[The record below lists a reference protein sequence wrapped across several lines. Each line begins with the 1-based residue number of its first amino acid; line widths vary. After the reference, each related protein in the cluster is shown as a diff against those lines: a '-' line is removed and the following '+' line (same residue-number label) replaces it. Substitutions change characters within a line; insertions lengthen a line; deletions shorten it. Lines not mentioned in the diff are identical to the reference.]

1 MAEISA
7 PRGVV
12 FDRQPSDQP
21 PPSALKDR
29 AALPMCQGQGPPIMA
44 IEEYTDIEPRP
55 VREPSGVW
63 LLGELSQRDGE
74 LGEVSRDVSRAL
86 DTLAQITSE
95 FSCDS
100 ARGSLAVSVITDNV
114 QHLAAQLQDLTAR
127 TSSLRASSESAAG
140 SAAEA
145 AELAEQLSLESSRGL
160 EVLRPLIDA
169 TRQISEEVVRVHE
182 LVQALAGNEL
192 ASIGQFSAIIDRIA
206 DQTKLLALNA
216 AIEAARAGEHGRGF
230 AVVADEV
237 GKLASETASRTA
249 QIRETVKRTRSQM
262 DEVMEVMSSA
272 RDRSARTTV
281 DADTGLDVLE
291 RIAELIGSSNERA
304 THMSGLANA
313 QRADVQAIDASL
325 QVITGGSAEIEQHAA
340 SVARAQLDLT
350 SSAER
355 ASVVL
360 GRFDTGGAISRL
372 RGRCEELAD
381 ELRSILE
388 AAIDERR
395 VTLSQV
401 LDPRYEEASGPLIA
415 RFARLFDV
423 SRADPAGF
431 SPPKYHTAYD
441 ALVDR
446 AMMER
451 MDAVLA
457 AEPGLTFA
465 LPFDLNVYA
474 AAHNSVVSKDI
485 TGDPAKDLAGN
496 RTKRF
501 FLDSS
506 ALTRAAR
513 MELGVKLPEEVLSR
527 QRMSAAGAALAE
539 PAHDTRP
546 FLLQTYA
553 RDTGA
558 VLTTLSVP
566 LYVKGQRYGC
576 VCLGWDPDQLRR

>member
-1 MAEISA
+1 
-7 PRGVV
+7 
-12 FDRQPSDQP
+12 
-21 PPSALKDR
+21 
-29 AALPMCQGQGPPIMA
+29 MA
-44 IEEYTDIEPRP
+44 IEEYTENVERP
-55 VREPSGVW
+55 SRDRGAVW
-63 LLGELSQRDGE
+63 SLSELSQRDGE
-74 LGEVSRDVSRAL
+74 LGEISRDVSRAL

-100 ARGSLAVSVITDNV
+100 ARSSLAVSVITDNV

-127 TSSLRASSESAAG
+127 TSSLRTSSEGAAQA
-140 SAAEA
+140 AAEA
-145 AELAEQLSLESSRGL
+145 AELAEQLSLESARGL
-160 EVLRPLIDA
+160 DVLRPLIDA
-169 TRQISEEVVRVHE
+169 TRLISEQVVRVHE
-182 LVQALAGNEL
+182 LVQTLAGSEL
-192 ASIGQFSAIIDRIA
+192 ASIGEFSAIIDRIA

-249 QIRETVKRTRSQM
+249 QIRETVKRTRTQM
-262 DEVMEVMSSA
+262 GEVMEVMSNA
-272 RDRSARTTV
+272 REKSARTTA
-281 DADTGLDVLE
+281 DADTGLEVLE
-291 RIAELIGSSNERA
+291 RIAELIDSSNERA
-304 THMSGLANA
+304 AKMTGLADA

-372 RGRCEELAD
+372 RERCEDLAG
-381 ELRSILE
+381 ELRAILE

-395 VTLSQV
+395 VTLSQL
-401 LDPRYEEASGPLIA
+401 LDLRYEEARGPLIA

-474 AAHNSVVSKDI
+474 PAHNSVVSRDI
-485 TGDPAKDLAGN
+485 TGDPAQDLAGN

-501 FLDSS
+501 FLDSP
-506 ALTRAAR
+506 ALTRASR
-513 MELGVKLPEEVLSR
+513 MELGVKLATEILTR
-527 QRMSAAGAALAE
+527 QQIAARGAALTE

-576 VCLGWDPDQLRR
+576 VCLGWDPEQLRH

>member
-1 MAEISA
+1 
-7 PRGVV
+7 
-12 FDRQPSDQP
+12 
-21 PPSALKDR
+21 
-29 AALPMCQGQGPPIMA
+29 MA
-44 IEEYTDIEPRP
+44 IEEYIDIEERP
-55 VREPSGVW
+55 SRERGGAWSLV
-63 LLGELSQRDGE
+63 ELSQRDGE
-74 LGEVSRDVSRAL
+74 LGALSRDVSCAL

-100 ARGSLAVSVITDNV
+100 ARSSLAVSVITDNV
-114 QHLAAQLQDLTAR
+114 QQLADQLQGVSAR
-127 TSSLRASSESAAG
+127 TSSLRTSSESAAQ
-140 SAAEA
+140 SASEA
-145 AELAEQLSLESSRGL
+145 AELAEQLSLESARGL
-160 EVLRPLIDA
+160 DVLRPLIDA
-169 TRQISEEVVRVHE
+169 TRQISEDVVRVHE
-182 LVQALAGNEL
+182 LVQTLARTEL
-192 ASIGQFSAIIDRIA
+192 ASIGEFSAIIDRIA

-262 DEVMEVMSSA
+262 DEVMEVMSTAREWSA
-272 RDRSARTTV
+272 KTTIE
-281 DADTGLDVLE
+281 ADTGLEVLE

-304 THMSGLANA
+304 IEISTLAGE
-313 QRADVQAIDASL
+313 QREDVQAIDTNL
-325 QVITGGSAEIEQHAA
+325 QAITAGSAEIEQHAK
-340 SVARAQLDLT
+340 SVARSQLDLA

-355 ASVVL
+355 ASLML
-360 GRFDTGGAISRL
+360 GRFDTGGALSRL
-372 RGRCEELAD
+372 RGRCEQLAD
-381 ELRSILE
+381 ELQAILE
-388 AAIDERR
+388 DAIDGRR

-401 LDPRYEEASGPLIA
+401 LDPRYEEARGPLIA

-474 AAHNSVVSKDI
+474 PAHNSIVSKDI
-485 TGDPAKDLAGN
+485 TGDPAKDLGGN

-501 FLDSS
+501 FLDSP
-506 ALTRAAR
+506 ALTRATR
-513 MELGVKLPEEVLSR
+513 MELGVKLPAEILTRHQLV
-527 QRMSAAGAALAE
+527 AAGAKLTE
-539 PAHDTRP
+539 PAHDSRP

-576 VCLGWDPDQLRR
+576 VCLGWDPDQLR

>member
-1 MAEISA
+1 
-7 PRGVV
+7 
-12 FDRQPSDQP
+12 
-21 PPSALKDR
+21 
-29 AALPMCQGQGPPIMA
+29 MA
-44 IEEYTDIEPRP
+44 IDEYMDTEQRP
-55 VREPSGVW
+55 TRDRGAVW
-63 LLGELSQRDGE
+63 SLGDLSQCDGE
-74 LGEVSRDVSRAL
+74 LGELSGDVSRAL

-100 ARGSLAVSVITDNV
+100 ARSSLAVSVITDNV

-127 TSSLRASSESAAG
+127 TSSLRTSSEGAAQA
-140 SAAEA
+140 AAEA
-145 AELAEQLSLESSRGL
+145 AELAEQLSLESARGL
-160 EVLRPLIDA
+160 DVLRPLIDA
-169 TRQISEEVVRVHE
+169 TRQISEQVVRVHE
-182 LVQALAGNEL
+182 LVQTLAGSEL
-192 ASIGQFSAIIDRIA
+192 ASIGEFSAIIDRIA

-249 QIRETVKRTRSQM
+249 QIRETVKRTRTQM

-272 RDRSARTTV
+272 RDRSARTTA
-281 DADTGLDVLE
+281 DADTGLEVLE
-291 RIAELIGSSNERA
+291 RIAELIDSSNERA
-304 THMSGLANA
+304 TQMTGLADA

-372 RGRCEELAD
+372 RERCEGLAG
-381 ELRSILE
+381 ELRAILE
-388 AAIDERR
+388 SAVDERR
-395 VTLSQV
+395 VTLSQ
-401 LDPRYEEASGPLIA
+401 LLELRYEEARGPLIA

-474 AAHNSVVSKDI
+474 PAHNSVVSKDI
-485 TGDPAKDLAGN
+485 TGDAAKDLAGN

-501 FLDSS
+501 FLDSP
-506 ALTRAAR
+506 ALTRASR
-513 MELGVKLPEEVLSR
+513 MELGVKLPTEVLTR
-527 QRMSAAGAALAE
+527 QQIAARGAVLTE
-539 PAHDTRP
+539 PTRDTRP

-576 VCLGWDPDQLRR
+576 VCLGWDPEQLRR

>member
-1 MAEISA
+1 
-7 PRGVV
+7 
-12 FDRQPSDQP
+12 
-21 PPSALKDR
+21 
-29 AALPMCQGQGPPIMA
+29 MA
-44 IEEYTDIEPRP
+44 IDEYVDTEERP
-55 VREPSGVW
+55 TRDRGAVW
-63 LLGELSQRDGE
+63 SLGDLSHRDGE
-74 LGEVSRDVSRAL
+74 LGELSGDVSRAL

-100 ARGSLAVSVITDNV
+100 ARSSLAVSVITDNV

-127 TSSLRASSESAAG
+127 TSSLRTSSEGAAQA
-140 SAAEA
+140 AAEA
-145 AELAEQLSLESSRGL
+145 AELAEQLSLESARGL
-160 EVLRPLIDA
+160 DVLRPLIDA

-182 LVQALAGNEL
+182 LVQTLAGSEL
-192 ASIGQFSAIIDRIA
+192 ASIGEFSAIIDRIA

-249 QIRETVKRTRSQM
+249 QIRETVKRTRTQM

-272 RDRSARTTV
+272 RDRSARTTA
-281 DADTGLDVLE
+281 DADTGLEVLE
-291 RIAELIGSSNERA
+291 RIAELIDSSNERA
-304 THMSGLANA
+304 TQMTGLADA

-372 RGRCEELAD
+372 RGRCEGLAG
-381 ELRSILE
+381 ELRGILE

-395 VTLSQV
+395 VTLSQ
-401 LDPRYEEASGPLIA
+401 LLELRYEEARGPLIA

-474 AAHNSVVSKDI
+474 PAHNSVVSKDI

-501 FLDSS
+501 FLDSP
-506 ALTRAAR
+506 ALIRASR
-513 MELGVKLPEEVLSR
+513 MELGVKLPTEVLTR
-527 QRMSAAGAALAE
+527 QQIAARGAVLTE
-539 PAHDTRP
+539 PTRDTRP

-576 VCLGWDPDQLRR
+576 VCLGWDPEQLRR

>member
-1 MAEISA
+1 
-7 PRGVV
+7 
-12 FDRQPSDQP
+12 
-21 PPSALKDR
+21 
-29 AALPMCQGQGPPIMA
+29 MA
-44 IEEYTDIEPRP
+44 IEEYTDIEQRP
-55 VREPSGVW
+55 ARERGGVW
-63 LLGELSQRDGE
+63 SLVELSQRDGE
-74 LGEVSRDVSRAL
+74 LGELSRDVSGAL

-100 ARGSLAVSVITDNV
+100 ARSSLAVSVITDNV
-114 QHLAAQLQDLTAR
+114 QHLAAQLQGVTAR
-127 TSSLRASSESAAG
+127 TSSLRTSSESAAQ

-145 AELAEQLSLESSRGL
+145 AELAEQLSLESARGL
-160 EVLRPLIDA
+160 DVLRPLIDA

-182 LVQALAGNEL
+182 LVQTLARNEL
-192 ASIGQFSAIIDRIA
+192 ASIGDFSAIIDRIA

-249 QIRETVKRTRSQM
+249 QIRETVKRTRTQM
-262 DEVMEVMSSA
+262 DEVMGVMSSA
-272 RDRSARTTV
+272 RERSAKTTV

-304 THMSGLANA
+304 TQMAGLANE
-313 QRADVQAIDASL
+313 QRADVQGIDANL
-325 QVITGGSAEIEQHAA
+325 QAITGGSAEIEQHAA

-355 ASVVL
+355 ASL
-360 GRFDTGGAISRL
+360 MLARFDTGGAISRL
-372 RGRCEELAD
+372 RERCEGLAGELQA
-381 ELRSILE
+381 ILE
-388 AAIDERR
+388 EAIDGRR

-401 LDPRYEEASGPLIA
+401 LDPRYEEARGALIS
-415 RFARLFDV
+415 RFGRLFDV
-423 SRADPAGF
+423 SRADPTGF
-431 SPPKYHTAYD
+431 SPPKFHTAYD

-474 AAHNSVVSKDI
+474 AAHNTVFSKDI
-485 TGDPAKDLAGN
+485 TGDPNRDLAGN

-501 FLDSS
+501 FLDSP
-506 ALTRAAR
+506 ALTRASRAD
-513 MELGVKLPEEVLSR
+513 LGVKLPAEILTR
-527 QRMSAAGAALAE
+527 QQMLAAGARLTE
-539 PAHDTRP
+539 PAHDSRP

-576 VCLGWDPDQLRR
+576 VCLGWDPEQLRR

>member
-1 MAEISA
+1 LA
-7 PRGVV
+7 V
-12 FDRQPSDQP
+12 
-21 PPSALKDR
+21 
-29 AALPMCQGQGPPIMA
+29 
-44 IEEYTDIEPRP
+44 EEYTEADERPRE
-55 VREPSGVW
+55 RERGAVW
-63 LLGELSQRDGE
+63 PLAELSRRDGE
-74 LGEVSRDVSRAL
+74 LGELSRDVSRAL
-86 DTLAQITSE
+86 DTLGQITSE

-100 ARGSLAVSVITDNV
+100 ARSSLAVSVITDNV
-114 QHLAAQLQDLTAR
+114 QHLAAQLQDVAAR
-127 TSSLRASSESAAG
+127 TSSLRTSSENAAQ

-145 AELAEQLSLESSRGL
+145 AELAEQLSLESARGL
-160 EVLRPLIDA
+160 DVLRPLIDA

-182 LVQALAGNEL
+182 LVQALASTEI
-192 ASIGQFSAIIDRIA
+192 ASIGEFSAIIDRIA

-249 QIRETVKRTRSQM
+249 QIRATVKRTRTQM
-262 DEVMEVMSSA
+262 DEVTEVMAAA
-272 RDRSARTTV
+272 RERSTRTTA
-281 DADTGLDVLE
+281 DADTGLDALE
-291 RIAELIGSSNERA
+291 RIAELIDSSNQRA
-304 THMSGLANA
+304 MRMTGLAND

-325 QVITGGSAEIEQHAA
+325 HVIAGGSAEIEQHAT

-360 GRFDTGGAISRL
+360 GGFDTGGAISRL
-372 RGRCEELAD
+372 RERCEGLAGD
-381 ELRSILE
+381 LQAILE
-388 AAIDERR
+388 DAVDARR
-395 VTLSQV
+395 VSLSQV
-401 LDPRYEEASGPLIA
+401 LELRYEEARGPLIA

-474 AAHNSVVSKDI
+474 PAHNSVVSKDI
-485 TGDPAKDLAGN
+485 TGDPAQDLAGN

-501 FLDSS
+501 FLDSP

-513 MELGVKLPEEVLSR
+513 MELGVKLPSEVLTRPQIAARGARLSEPA
-527 QRMSAAGAALAE
+527 SAA
-539 PAHDTRP
+539 RP
-546 FLLQTYA
+546 FLVQTYA

-576 VCLGWDPDQLRR
+576 VCLGWDPEQLRR

>member
-1 MAEISA
+1 
-7 PRGVV
+7 
-12 FDRQPSDQP
+12 
-21 PPSALKDR
+21 
-29 AALPMCQGQGPPIMA
+29 MA
-44 IEEYTDIEPRP
+44 IDEYVDTEEPPTRDR
-55 VREPSGVW
+55 GAVW
-63 LLGELSQRDGE
+63 SLGDLSHRDGE
-74 LGEVSRDVSRAL
+74 LGELSGDVSRAL

-100 ARGSLAVSVITDNV
+100 ARSSLAVSVITDNV

-127 TSSLRASSESAAG
+127 TSSLRTSSEGAAQA
-140 SAAEA
+140 AAEA
-145 AELAEQLSLESSRGL
+145 AELAEQLSLESARGL
-160 EVLRPLIDA
+160 DVLRPLIDG
-169 TRQISEEVVRVHE
+169 TRQISEQVVRVHE
-182 LVQALAGNEL
+182 LVQTLAGSEL
-192 ASIGQFSAIIDRIA
+192 ASIGEFSAIIDRIA

-249 QIRETVKRTRSQM
+249 QIRETVKRTRTQM

-272 RDRSARTTV
+272 RDRSARTTA
-281 DADTGLDVLE
+281 DADTGLEVLE
-291 RIAELIGSSNERA
+291 RIAELIDSSNERA
-304 THMSGLANA
+304 TQMTGLADA

-325 QVITGGSAEIEQHAA
+325 QVITGRSAEIEQHAA

-372 RGRCEELAD
+372 RERCEDLAG
-381 ELRSILE
+381 ELRAILE
-388 AAIDERR
+388 AAVDERR
-395 VTLSQV
+395 VTLSQ
-401 LDPRYEEASGPLIA
+401 LLELRYEEARGPLIA

-441 ALVDR
+441 ALVDW

-474 AAHNSVVSKDI
+474 PAHNSVVSEDI
-485 TGDPAKDLAGN
+485 TGDAATDLAGN

-501 FLDSS
+501 FLDSP
-506 ALTRAAR
+506 ALTRASR
-513 MELGVKLPEEVLSR
+513 MELGVKLPTEVLTR
-527 QRMSAAGAALAE
+527 QQIAARGAVLTE

-576 VCLGWDPDQLRR
+576 VCLGWDPEQLRR

>member
-1 MAEISA
+1 
-7 PRGVV
+7 
-12 FDRQPSDQP
+12 
-21 PPSALKDR
+21 
-29 AALPMCQGQGPPIMA
+29 MA
-44 IEEYTDIEPRP
+44 IEEYTDIEQRPPRDGG
-55 VREPSGVW
+55 GVW
-63 LLGELSQRDGE
+63 SLGELSHRDGE
-74 LGEVSRDVSRAL
+74 LGGLSRDVSRAL

-100 ARGSLAVSVITDNV
+100 ARSSLAVSVITDNV

-127 TSSLRASSESAAG
+127 TSSLRASSECAAKSG
-140 SAAEA
+140 AEA
-145 AELAEQLSLESSRGL
+145 AELAQQLSLESARGL
-160 EVLRPLIDA
+160 DVLRPLIDA

-182 LVQALAGNEL
+182 LVQTLARNEL

-237 GKLASETASRTA
+237 GKLASETASQTA
-249 QIRETVKRTRSQM
+249 QIRETVKRTRAQM
-262 DEVMEVMSSA
+262 DEVMEVMSTA
-272 RDRSARTTV
+272 CDRSARSTV
-281 DADTGLDVLE
+281 DADSGLEVLE
-291 RIAELIGSSNERA
+291 RMAELIGSSNEQA
-304 THMSGLANA
+304 TRMAGLADE
-313 QRADVQAIDASL
+313 QRADVEAIDTSL
-325 QVITGGSAEIEQHAA
+325 QAITGGSAEIEQHAA

-372 RGRCEELAD
+372 RERCEGLAG
-381 ELRSILE
+381 ELE
-388 AAIDERR
+388 AILGDAIDQRR

-401 LDPRYEEASGPLIA
+401 LDPRYEEARGTLIA
-415 RFARLFDV
+415 RFGRLFDV
-423 SRADPAGF
+423 SLADPDGF

-441 ALVDR
+441 AAVDR

-474 AAHNSVVSKDI
+474 AAHNSVFSKDI

-501 FLDSS
+501 FLDSP

-513 MELGVKLPEEVLSR
+513 MELGVKLPVEILTR
-527 QRMSAAGAALAE
+527 NQMAAAGATLTE
-539 PAHDTRP
+539 PTESSRP

-576 VCLGWDPDQLRR
+576 VCLGWDPEQLRR

>member
-1 MAEISA
+1 
-7 PRGVV
+7 
-12 FDRQPSDQP
+12 
-21 PPSALKDR
+21 
-29 AALPMCQGQGPPIMA
+29 MA
-44 IEEYTDIEPRP
+44 IDEYMDTEQRP
-55 VREPSGVW
+55 TRDRGAVW
-63 LLGELSQRDGE
+63 SLGDLSQCDGE
-74 LGEVSRDVSRAL
+74 LGELSGDVSRAL

-100 ARGSLAVSVITDNV
+100 ARSSLAVSVITDNV

-127 TSSLRASSESAAG
+127 TSSLRTSSEGAAQA
-140 SAAEA
+140 AAEA
-145 AELAEQLSLESSRGL
+145 AELAEQLSLESARGL
-160 EVLRPLIDA
+160 DVLRPLIDA
-169 TRQISEEVVRVHE
+169 TRQISEQVVRVHE
-182 LVQALAGNEL
+182 LVQTLAGSEL
-192 ASIGQFSAIIDRIA
+192 ASIGEFSAIIDRIA

-249 QIRETVKRTRSQM
+249 QIRETVKRTRTQM
-262 DEVMEVMSSA
+262 DDVMEVMSSA
-272 RDRSARTTV
+272 RDRSARTTA
-281 DADTGLDVLE
+281 DADTGLEVLE
-291 RIAELIGSSNERA
+291 RIAELIDSSNERA
-304 THMSGLANA
+304 TQMTGLADA

-372 RGRCEELAD
+372 RERCEGLAG
-381 ELRSILE
+381 ELRAILE
-388 AAIDERR
+388 SAVDERR
-395 VTLSQV
+395 VTLSQ
-401 LDPRYEEASGPLIA
+401 LLELRYEEARGPLIA

-431 SPPKYHTAYD
+431 SPPKYQTAYD

-474 AAHNSVVSKDI
+474 PAHNSVVSKDI
-485 TGDPAKDLAGN
+485 TGDAAKDLAGN

-501 FLDSS
+501 FLDSP
-506 ALTRAAR
+506 ALTRASR
-513 MELGVKLPEEVLSR
+513 MELGVKLPTEVLTR
-527 QRMSAAGAALAE
+527 QQIAARGAVLTE
-539 PAHDTRP
+539 PMRDTRP

-576 VCLGWDPDQLRR
+576 VCLGWDPEQLRR